1 MATLNGGDFMKQEAL
16 KILKISQWLFLF
28 LTVLMTHGVMASDFV
43 DAYIDNVREGS
54 TLLRTQTYKK
64 IYDYSGITDIRLF
77 DEINSR
83 VLNSYK
89 KEKPSRDELEE
100 LGWALKALAA
110 SGNIKYRNTLKKV
123 AADAPKGRTKKH
135 ARDALESLPNYA
147 RWNPVITSEKFE
159 QVGRKPSVALWMRF
173 IDSDHN
179 DLALT
184 GVNKASEFK
193 VYEPALTELVEA
205 ELRDRLRVKTKDKV
219 DLELQGRMIR
229 YLAEHPEFGKYTSL
243 FSIIAEESPNKKVRK
258 WALKSLG

>member
-1 MATLNGGDFMKQEAL
+1 MNARG
-16 KILKISQWLFLF
+16 ILRLSQRLFLP
-28 LTVLMTHGVMASDFV
+28 LVVLLAHTAVASEFV

-64 IYDYSGITDIRLF
+64 IHDYSGITDVRLF
-77 DEINSR
+77 DEIESEI
-83 VLNSYK
+83 LKSYK

-110 SGNIKYRNTLKKV
+110 SGNSKYRNSLRKV
-123 AADAPKGRTKKH
+123 AADAPKRRTKKH
-135 ARDALESLPNYA
+135 AREALESLPDYA
-147 RWNPVITSEKFE
+147 RWNPVIASEKFE
-159 QVGRKPSVALWMRF
+159 QAGRKPSVALWMRF

-205 ELRDRLRVKTKDKV
+205 ELRDRLLVKTNDKLE
-219 DLELQGRMIR
+219 LELQGRMIR

-243 FSIIAEESPNKKVRK
+243 FSLIAEDSPNKKVRK